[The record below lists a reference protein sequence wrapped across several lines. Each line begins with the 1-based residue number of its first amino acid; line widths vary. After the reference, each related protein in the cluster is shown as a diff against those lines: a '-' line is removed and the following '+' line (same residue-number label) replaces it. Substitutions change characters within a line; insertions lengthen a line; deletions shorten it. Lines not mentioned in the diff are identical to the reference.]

1 MARKWPDWDSNAG
14 PADSRVGAPNAS
26 IITDE
31 GVIKYFEKY
40 KIPYTRKGWVSLL
53 SAPHC
58 IQVNSGRCILS
69 LLKFSQY
76 CQFYKL
82 LSVSLSLSAE
92 MIKCK
97 FAELF
102 P

>member
-40 KIPYTRKGWVSLL
+40 KIPYIHARGGSPYLALL
-53 SAPHC
+53 
-58 IQVNSGRCILS
+58 IVF
-69 LLKFSQY
+69 K
-76 CQFYKL
+76 
-82 LSVSLSLSAE
+82 
-92 MIKCK
+92 
-97 FAELF
+97 
-102 P
+102 